1 MIKLTSQEANKI
13 LKQLKDKRD
22 SILILETKSKY
33 FIVASTE
40 DAESVR
46 PNYNFKETSERIADI
61 DNKIRILKHALNVF
75 NTTTTLPDCEDF
87 TIDRCLV
94 YLPQLTE
101 RRKRLDEMRKHLP
114 KERVDGWRSGSNNII
129 EYVYLNYDVNEVEAE
144 YQKICKTISNIQMK
158 LDFVNNSI
166 AFDVDL
172 DFDDDIDI

>member
-1 MIKLTSQEANKI
+1 M
-13 LKQLKDKRD
+13 
-22 SILILETKSKY
+22 
-33 FIVASTE
+33 
-40 DAESVR
+40 
-46 PNYNFKETSERIADI
+46 
-61 DNKIRILKHALNVF
+61 NVF

-114 KERVDGWRSGSNNII
+114 KERVDSWRSGSNSII
-129 EYVYLNYDVNEVEAE
+129 EYVYLNYDVNEVESE

-158 LDFVNNSI
+158 LDFVNNST

>member
-22 SILILETKSKY
+22 SILILETKSKD

-40 DAESVR
+40 DVESVR

-75 NTTTTLPDCEDF
+75 NTTTTLPDCKDF

-129 EYVYLNYDVNEVEAE
+129 EYVYLNYDVNEVESE